1 MTAGRVLCATSNYPR
16 WAGDSTTPFILHLAQ
31 DLQALGWQVDVLA
44 PHAPGA
50 ARSETLGGVRVERFR
65 YLWPAR
71 AQTVCYQGGALIN
84 LRKNPLNKLK
94 LPALVAA
101 ETLAVA
107 RRLRRGHYDLLHSH
121 WILPQGFTGRI
132 ARTVSPLPHVLTV
145 HGGDIF
151 GLRGKLLGWFKRSTL
166 LAADAVTVN
175 SSVTRQAVVNTA
187 GPLPRLETIPMGVS
201 VAPADP
207 QQQDLARQ
215 LRAAHRRGAGPLL
228 LFIGRMVEEKGVA
241 DLVQAVR
248 LLRETHPDVHALL
261 VGEGQERPAM
271 ERLAK
276 QAGVAAHITFTG
288 WVEPTDIPAYLR
300 AADIF
305 VGASRTA
312 PDGWVEAQGLTFLE
326 AMAAG
331 LPVVAT
337 GNGGIVDYVIDGET
351 GMPVPER
358 APEQIAD
365 AVARLLSDPELTRR
379 MSTSALQRVQR
390 DLSRE
395 ASAGRFSALFESLAA
410 NAKPADARASRS
422 TTVGS

>member
-1 MTAGRVLCATSNYPR
+1 MASGRILCVTSNYPR
-16 WAGDSTTPFILHLAQ
+16 WAGDSTTPFVLHLAQ

-50 ARSETLGGVRVERFR
+50 ARSETLGGVHVERFR

-101 ETLAVA
+101 ETLAIA

-132 ARTVSPLPHVLTV
+132 ARAISPLPHVLTV

-151 GLRGKLLGWFKRSTL
+151 GLRGKLMGWFKRSAL
-166 LAADAVTVN
+166 HGADAVTVN
-175 SSVTRQAVVNTA
+175 SSVTRQAVVDTA

-201 VAPADP
+201 IAPANP
-207 QQQDLARQ
+207 RQQDLARQ
-215 LRAAHRRGAGPLL
+215 LRAAHRRGTGPLL
-228 LFIGRMVEEKGVA
+228 LFIGRIVEEKGVA
-241 DLVQAVR
+241 DLIHAVA
-248 LLRETHPDVHALL
+248 LLRETYPDVHAVI

-271 ERLAK
+271 QRLAD

-300 AADIF
+300 AADVF
-305 VGASRTA
+305 VGPSRAA

-326 AMAAG
+326 AMANG
-331 LPVVAT
+331 TPVIAT
-337 GNGGIVDYVIDGET
+337 RCGGIMDIVLDGET
-351 GMPVPER
+351 GLLCDQQDREGIAAAVRRLLDEPQLGRRLTATATER
-358 APEQIAD
+358 VAQGFSRAASAENF
-365 AVARLLSDPELTRR
+365 ARLF
-379 MSTSALQRVQR
+379 A
-390 DLSRE
+390 DLLR
-395 ASAGRFSALFESLAA
+395 
-410 NAKPADARASRS
+410 
-422 TTVGS
+422 

>member
-1 MTAGRVLCATSNYPR
+1 MPSGRILCVTSNYPR
-16 WAGDSTTPFILHLAQ
+16 WAGDSTTPFVLHLAQ

-50 ARSETLGGVRVERFR
+50 ARTETLGGVRVERFR

-151 GLRGKLLGWFKRSTL
+151 GLRGKLMGWFKRSAL

-175 SSVTRQAVVNTA
+175 SSVTRQAVVDTA

-201 VAPADP
+201 ITPADP
-207 QQQDLARQ
+207 RQQDLARE

-271 ERLAK
+271 ERLAA

-300 AADIF
+300 AADVF
-305 VGASRTA
+305 VGPSRTA

-337 GNGGIVDYVIDGET
+337 RTGGIVDYVIDGET
-351 GMPVPER
+351 GMLVPER

-379 MSTSALQRVQR
+379 MSTSAQQRVQR

-395 ASAGRFSALFESLAA
+395 ASAARFSALFESLAP
-410 NAKPADARASRS
+410 NAKPADARASRAK
-422 TTVGS
+422 TVGS